1 MRGLDGRNVIVT
13 GGGGAIGGAI
23 CRRFANYGARVGV
36 FDRNPDGADRV
47 AGEIRAAGGTA
58 FVSTVDIADH
68 DAVNRAVAQFEAEVG
83 ATDVLVNNA
92 GWDRFA
98 NFIDTT
104 PDLWNQIIAINLH
117 GPLNMS
123 HAVLKGMTARGHG
136 RVVNIA
142 SDAGRVGSSQ
152 EAVYSACKGGI
163 IAFTKTVAREVARRG
178 ITLNTVCP
186 GPTDTPLLAAVAGA
200 DERGQKVRAALV
212 SAIPMKRVG
221 QPEDIPGAVC
231 FLASDDAAF
240 ITGQTISVS
249 GGLTMHG

>member
-1 MRGLDGRNVIVT
+1 MRGLDGKNVIVT
-13 GGGGAIGGAI
+13 GGAGAIGAAI
-23 CRRFANYGARVGV
+23 CRRFAGYGARVGV
-36 FDRNPDGADRV
+36 FDKNVEGAKK
-47 AGEIRAAGGTA
+47 IAAELKGFASG
-58 FVSTVDIADH
+58 VDITDY
-68 DAVNRAVAQFEAEVG
+68 DAVGKEIARFEKDCG
-83 ATDVLVNNA
+83 PTDILVNNA
-92 GWDRFA
+92 GWDKFV
-98 NFIDTT
+98 NFVDTT
-104 PDLWNQIIAINLH
+104 PDLWNQVIAINLR

-123 HAVLKGMTARGHG
+123 HFVLKGMVARGRG

-163 IAFTKTVAREVARRG
+163 IAFTKTVAREVARKG

-186 GPTDTPLLAAVAGA
+186 GPTDTPLLAAVAGD

-212 SAIPMKRVG
+212 GAIPMKRVG

-231 FLASDDAAF
+231 FLASDDAGF

>member
-1 MRGLDGRNVIVT
+1 MRGLDSKNVIVT
-13 GGGGAIGGAI
+13 GGAGAIGAAI
-23 CRRFANYGARVGV
+23 CRRFAGYGARVGV
-36 FDRNPDGADRV
+36 FDKNFEGAKKI
-47 AGEIRAAGGTA
+47 AAEIKGFASG
-58 FVSTVDIADH
+58 VDITDYE
-68 DAVNRAVAQFEAEVG
+68 AVGKEIGRFEKECG
-83 ATDVLVNNA
+83 PIDILVNNA
-92 GWDRFA
+92 GWDKFV
-98 NFIDTT
+98 NFVDTT
-104 PDLWNQIIAINLH
+104 PDLWNQVIAINLR

-123 HAVLKGMTARGHG
+123 HFVLKGMVARGSG

-163 IAFTKTVAREVARRG
+163 IAFTKTVAREVARKG

-186 GPTDTPLLAAVAGA
+186 GPTDTPLLAAVAGD

-212 SAIPMKRVG
+212 GAIPMKRVG

-231 FLASDDAAF
+231 FLASDDAGF

>member
-1 MRGLDGRNVIVT
+1 MRGLQGKNVIVT

-23 CRRFANYGARVGV
+23 CRRFASYGANVGV
-36 FDRNPDGADRV
+36 FDKNPEGGKRV
-47 AGEIRAAGGTA
+47 AEEVRNAGARA
-58 FVSTVDIADH
+58 FVSDVDIADY
-68 DAVNRAVAQFEAEVG
+68 AGVGKAIAAFESQIG
-83 ATDVLVNNA
+83 PTDILVNNA
-92 GWDRFA
+92 GWDTFI

-104 PDLWNQIIAINLH
+104 PDLWDKLIDINLR

-123 HAVLKGMTARGHG
+123 HFVLKGMVARGHG

-178 ITLNTVCP
+178 ITLNAVCP
-186 GPTDTPLLAAVAGA
+186 GPTDTPLLASAAGVG
-200 DERGQKVRAALV
+200 ERAERFQAALV
-212 SAIPMKRVG
+212 GAIPMKRVG

>member
-1 MRGLDGRNVIVT
+1 MRGLSGKSVIVT

-23 CRRFANYGARVGV
+23 CRRFAGYGAKVGV
-36 FDRNPDGADRV
+36 FDKNLDGANKV
-47 AGEIRAAGGTA
+47 ANEIRENGGKA
-58 FVSTVDIADH
+58 FVSGVDIADY
-68 DAVNRAVAQFEAEVG
+68 DAVGNAILHFETEIG
-83 ATDVLVNNA
+83 PTDVLVNNA

-98 NFIDTT
+98 NFVDTT
-104 PDLWNQIIAINLH
+104 PDLWDQLIAVNLR

-123 HAVLKGMTARGHG
+123 HFVLKGMVARSQG
-136 RVVNIA
+136 RIVNIA

-212 SAIPMKRVG
+212 GAIPMKRVG

-240 ITGQTISVS
+240 ITGQTLSVS

>member
-1 MRGLDGRNVIVT
+1 MRGLDGKSVIVT
-13 GGGGAIGGAI
+13 GGGGAIGSAI
-23 CRRFANYGARVGV
+23 CRRFAGYGARVGV
-36 FDRNPDGADRV
+36 FDKNLAAANRV
-47 AGEIRAAGGTA
+47 AAEIGGFA
-58 FVSTVDIADH
+58 SGVDIADYA
-68 DAVNRAVAQFEAEVG
+68 AVGKAIAEFEAKAG
-83 ATDVLVNNA
+83 PTDILVNNA

-98 NFIDTT
+98 NFVDTT
-104 PDLWNQIIAINLH
+104 PDLWDQLIAINLR
-117 GPLNMS
+117 GPLNVS
-123 HAVLKGMTARGHG
+123 HFVLKTMVARSSG
-136 RVVNIA
+136 RIVNVA

-163 IAFTKTVAREVARRG
+163 IAFTKTVAREVARKG
-178 ITLNTVCP
+178 ITLNAVCP
-186 GPTDTPLLAAVAGA
+186 GPTDTPLLAAVAGN

>member
-1 MRGLDGRNVIVT
+1 MRGLDGKSVIVT
-13 GGGGAIGGAI
+13 GGGGAIGSAI
-23 CRRFANYGARVGV
+23 CRRFAGYGARVGV
-36 FDRNPDGADRV
+36 FDKTLEAANRV
-47 AGEIRAAGGTA
+47 AAEIGGFA
-58 FVSTVDIADH
+58 SGVDIADYA
-68 DAVNRAVAQFEAEVG
+68 AVGKAITEFEAKAG
-83 ATDVLVNNA
+83 PTDILVNNA

-98 NFIDTT
+98 NFVDTT
-104 PDLWNQIIAINLH
+104 PDLWDQLIAINLR
-117 GPLNMS
+117 GPLNVS
-123 HAVLKGMTARGHG
+123 HFVLKTMVARGSG
-136 RVVNIA
+136 RIVNIA

-163 IAFTKTVAREVARRG
+163 IAFTKTVAREVARKG
-178 ITLNTVCP
+178 ITLNAVCP
-186 GPTDTPLLAAVAGA
+186 GPTDTPLLAAVAGN